1 MFPQPEA
8 EQSNKYIKSVGK
20 PGNLHKKTVKY
31 TGYVD
36 KFLPLLLHMILCMI
50 IYMSYE
56 TNEILFFLKLIHA
69 LIYR

>member
-20 PGNLHKKTVKY
+20 PGNLHKRVKY

-36 KFLPLLLHMILCMI
+36 KFLPHLLHMILCMI

-56 TNEILFFLKLIHA
+56 PNEILGFFKKLIHV

>member
-20 PGNLHKKTVKY
+20 PGNLHKRVKY

-36 KFLPLLLHMILCMI
+36 KFLPHLLHMILCMI
-50 IYMSYE
+50 IYVSYE
-56 TNEILFFLKLIHA
+56 SNRNLGVFFN
-69 LIYR
+69 

>member
-8 EQSNKYIKSVGK
+8 EQSNEYIKSVGK
-20 PGNLHKKTVKY
+20 PGNLRKRTVKY

-50 IYMSYE
+50 IYVSYE
-56 TNEILFFLKLIHA
+56 PNKILCFLKN
-69 LIYR
+69 

>member
-8 EQSNKYIKSVGK
+8 EQSNEYIKSVGK

-36 KFLPLLLHMILCMI
+36 KFLPLLLHMI
-50 IYMSYE
+50 
-56 TNEILFFLKLIHA
+56 FFQLIHA